1 MTALDGWVRP
11 SPRARGRLHLG
22 AGLRWVLVWLP
33 TCAGIAVA
41 AATRDPLGGVALGLG
56 IAFFGFLQA
65 LWWPSLAFEAHRW
78 RLDAQALRVRAGVW
92 WRDDVAVP
100 LGRVQHVDLRQG
112 PLDRLFGLARV
123 SIYTAAGQ
131 GADAEIVGIAKADA
145 ELLRERLV
153 RAVVDDGV

>member
-1 MTALDGWVRP
+1 MSAADGWARP
-11 SPRARGRLHLG
+11 APRARWRLHLG
-22 AGLRWVLVWLP
+22 AALRWALVWLP
-33 TCAGIAVA
+33 TCAGLAAVT
-41 AATRDPLGGVALGLG
+41 ATRAPQGGVALGVG
-56 IAFFGFLQA
+56 IAFLGFLQA

-78 RLDAQALRVRAGVW
+78 RVDATALRVRAGVW

-131 GADAEIVGIAKADA
+131 GADAEIVGIARADA
-145 ELLRERLV
+145 EQLRERLV
-153 RAVVDDGV
+153 RAAVDDGV